1 MCRGSRELPD
11 LPFIAK
17 SDNSQLQSKTHY
29 GTNMQ
34 PIENSILKVPPQIN
48 IEEASPIKVSVM
60 RESSE
65 GEPKS
70 KGKPNNVNKI
80 NTDQNLL

>member
-1 MCRGSRELPD
+1 
-11 LPFIAK
+11 
-17 SDNSQLQSKTHY
+17 
-29 GTNMQ
+29 MQ